1 MDSGHKALRLVVL
14 ASAAGAVGV
23 IAAFAGIDMPARA
36 PAVLLFLIVGPA
48 AAVASLLPGLDVL
61 AKIVI
66 GGTAAVVIN
75 AGIAAAMLVVGIWS
89 PVAGLAAVALI
100 SAALAAAKL
109 FAGPQLAVASDHLA
123 SPQSDHL
130 ASPQSDRLASPR
142 NDRLASPRN
151 DHLASPQNAA

>member
-1 MDSGHKALRLVVL
+1 MDSGNKALRLVVL
-14 ASAAGAVGV
+14 GAIAAGAVGV
-23 IAAFAGIDMPARA
+23 IATFAGIDMPART

-66 GGTAAVVIN
+66 GGAAAVVIN
-75 AGIAAAMLVVGIWS
+75 AGVAAAMLLVGIWS

-109 FAGPQLAVASDHLA
+109 FAGQRLAVASDHLA
-123 SPQSDHL
+123 SPQH
-130 ASPQSDRLASPR
+130 
-142 NDRLASPRN
+142 
-151 DHLASPQNAA
+151 AA